1 MKKYLYV
8 LTSLVLMSLVSCV
21 NEPFS
26 NEKEH
31 GRETSLVAAL
41 GEQVV
46 SVGATVDQLAQIQT
60 EIDNLIENAE
70 EAQAQE
76 LSGCK
81 TALQNVVASL
91 ESHVDYLKGATWFE
105 GTMATIECQKA
116 LASVVASL
124 EIAMGQQFD
133 ELESSVSTWVGKDFC
148 MSYSAAL
155 ALARVQLLGISL
167 NTLSADVTEGLIVA
181 KDSEELAALSVSVAE
196 DAASYAEL
204 GTTLDAVV
212 SELTQEYA
220 QAVEAVVV
228 NKTSYDAPALAEYN
242 SNVAVVVKS
251 STITLNDLVA
261 RVSACEAQLES
272 ILQAIED
279 LEADV
284 DGLLGMIQSVAFIS
298 DYSSDYAVAYY
309 EMQDTKI
316 SDILNPNNGKAER
329 TPVNTIELNYMIRP
343 ASVAAALTKENV
355 SVFGYYAN
363 KLQPYAVNATS
374 FIDLTVDKVEVIDP
388 TRGLVKVVVK
398 HNLKEEFYF
407 KNIGAK
413 CALSVSTGKTD
424 FVSKFVEIVPKDNS
438 TNVYVE
444 SVRINTD
451 DFEVDEGQSKT
462 ITATV
467 NPSSATN
474 KTVTWTS
481 SNTEI
486 ATIDQYSGVLTAV
499 KQGNVTITAT
509 TNGID
514 EWGNNLTASVNAKV
528 NPSIRL
534 GGPLYVEEGKTA
546 ELSLDFPP
554 AMNIES
560 KVWMSSDET
569 KATVENGIVTG
580 VAHTYN
586 QYTYQYN
593 PITITCIVNGNITLT
608 HDMSVAVPQ
617 PRQIKLNNYGDDVK
631 SVTMKLD
638 QTISLAGSILPENV
652 DASLFRLTYESDG
665 GLGWIDFNNGEIK
678 APGSVGGRYVY
689 IKVKDIDKHTYLKT
703 FVERTVVV
711 NVEPYYVESIS
722 FADVELQPGA
732 NVTLVPTFTSDVSGK
747 QPTTTKLTW
756 ESSNNQIATVDE
768 NGLVTALGV
777 GDVTITATA
786 TDGSGVKGTCKVTIT
801 VPWKEFEIGDYVV
814 RKSNGEIEFFTS
826 STDAKNNGTVVG
838 VVIYKGNPR
847 VSDKKLPESCTHGIA
862 IGLGQG
868 KGKWLSKTP
877 NAEPYHLVG
886 YVNSSYNTAD
896 YVSPAG
902 VQGSFTNSTINTL
915 GEKPYGYNNT
925 MLLRAFLEL
934 KTDNSSEILTQLNE
948 YNADNN
954 KRTPTGASSWYLPSV
969 YEMYAVY
976 TANNLLNGSLNTIL
990 SNVSGTTLTN
1000 DNSWAYWTVS
1010 EHADSPSSYAVAV
1023 NPITGLVFGTF
1034 KTTKSIYV
1042 RYVFAF

>member
-70 EAQAQE
+70 ETQTQE

-279 LEADV
+279 LEANV

-316 SDILNPNNGKAER
+316 SDMSNLNYGKAER

-407 KNIGAK
+407 KNVGAK

-438 TNVYVE
+438 NNVYVASITPSE
-444 SVRINTD
+444 KTIEIDKGDKMTLKATVYPDAATNKTYKWSTSNDEIVTINPTTGELVAVGVGKTTLTVTSNGVDEWGLPVNATVDVLVNEAVRLMGPPFVEVGKTAQLTLDFPASMNVDSKVWSTSDNKKLTVSGNGIVTAVEDTYQIATKDYATVTVSCKINNEITVSHEMKVVVTQPTSVKLTNLADDKDEITMKTD
-451 DFEVDEGQSKT
+451 DKLSLDGSIMPENVDDNHFRFFYSSDQGLGWIDNNTGMINGQGNKLNPCTAWVYIDVLNVDKEHYFAPGVSLRRTVVVKVEPYYVKTLSFPTSKLNLEPNKKVVLSPIFTSDVDGKQPTYTDLVWESSNSSVVSVNATTGEISTLKTGTAT

-467 NPSSATN
+467 NDSRAL
-474 KTVTWTS
+474 
-481 SNTEI
+481 
-486 ATIDQYSGVLTAV
+486 ADG
-499 KQGNVTITAT
+499 
-509 TNGID
+509 
-514 EWGNNLTASVNAKV
+514 
-528 NPSIRL
+528 
-534 GGPLYVEEGKTA
+534 
-546 ELSLDFPP
+546 
-554 AMNIES
+554 
-560 KVWMSSDET
+560 
-569 KATVENGIVTG
+569 
-580 VAHTYN
+580 
-586 QYTYQYN
+586 N
-593 PITITCIVNGNITLT
+593 PISANCTIV
-608 HDMSVAVPQ
+608 
-617 PRQIKLNNYGDDVK
+617 
-631 SVTMKLD
+631 
-638 QTISLAGSILPENV
+638 V
-652 DASLFRLTYESDG
+652 D
-665 GLGWIDFNNGEIK
+665 N
-678 APGSVGGRYVY
+678 P
-689 IKVKDIDKHTYLKT
+689 
-703 FVERTVVV
+703 
-711 NVEPYYVESIS
+711 
-722 FADVELQPGA
+722 
-732 NVTLVPTFTSDVSGK
+732 
-747 QPTTTKLTW
+747 
-756 ESSNNQIATVDE
+756 VDPI
-768 NGLVTALGV
+768 N
-777 GDVTITATA
+777 
-786 TDGSGVKGTCKVTIT
+786 
-801 VPWKEFEIGDYVV
+801 IGDYFY
-814 RKSNGEIEFFTS
+814 SDGTWSTS
-826 STDAKNNGTVVG
+826 RNTKKTVVG
-838 VVIYKGNPR
+838 IVF
-847 VSDKKLPESCTHGIA
+847 STMSAATADKNMMVDHSACTHG
-862 IGLGQG
+862 
-868 KGKWLSKTP
+868 
-877 NAEPYHLVG
+877 LVVG
-886 YVNSSYNTAD
+886 
-896 YVSPAG
+896 
-902 VQGSFTNSTINTL
+902 
-915 GEKPYGYNNT
+915 
-925 MLLRAFLEL
+925 
-934 KTDNSSEILTQLNE
+934 LNE
-948 YNADNN
+948 YKSILGTFGYSSVYDWLLTNGYE
-954 KRTPTGASSWYLPSV
+954 TPDTSRPNGYGLTKGMTAYRDANPTYVELYDKSSGPVAKHKVTLPSTVSSWYIPSYV
-969 YEMYAVY
+969 EMQELYTNKDTINSKLATVGGTQITTSTYYWSSTLRTYNSYNECQGSPFDMTNGKWYEYSKY
-976 TANNLLNGSLNTIL
+976 
-990 SNVSGTTLTN
+990 
-1000 DNSWAYWTVS
+1000 DNEY
-1010 EHADSPSSYAVAV
+1010 P
-1023 NPITGLVFGTF
+1023 
-1034 KTTKSIYV
+1034 V
-1042 RYVFAF
+1042 RVVFAF